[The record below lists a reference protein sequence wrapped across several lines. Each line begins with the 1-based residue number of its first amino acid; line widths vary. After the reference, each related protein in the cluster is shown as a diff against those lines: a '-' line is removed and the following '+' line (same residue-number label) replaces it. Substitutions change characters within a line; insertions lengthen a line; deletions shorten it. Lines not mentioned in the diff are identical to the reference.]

1 MAKTRI
7 STNVEHTVAKHVAAA
22 ADALG
27 MSISA
32 WLAMAAE
39 SELQRLDARKL
50 VEQALEDAEQARRER
65 GAAQEELKQV
75 ASHLGVPDTAEH
87 CKQRIDEI
95 NTERDTAQ
103 EELETAEAK
112 VKFYEKRGF
121 WSRLRND
128 KPLFVK
134 KKTVNLTG

>member
-7 STNVEHTVAKHVAAA
+7 STNVEHSVAKDVETA

-32 WLAMAAE
+32 WLAMAAKA
-39 SELQRLDARKL
+39 ELERIDARKL
-50 VEQALEDAEQARRER
+50 VEQALQDAEQAR
-65 GAAQEELKQV
+65 K
-75 ASHLGVPDTAEH
+75 D
-87 CKQRIDEI
+87 
-95 NTERDTAQ
+95 RDTAR

-128 KPLFVK
+128 KPLFVRK
-134 KKTVNLTG
+134 RTVNLTG